1 METKDLPRSI
11 SEAAEAIRGAATNL
25 ESPNPQTWGES
36 WIAKLRQAAE
46 DIEEDE
52 RFRQAELTAIHALLD
67 DVNVPYQ
74 HEWAATLPLLA
85 RIFHPHAADTDLA
98 WRVRVAVEW
107 IKIAME
113 TGFVPATPTTEAPG
127 E

>member
-1 METKDLPRSI
+1 METNELPRSI

-25 ESPNPQTWGES
+25 ESPNPQTWSES

-46 DIEEDE
+46 DLEEDE
-52 RFRQAELTAIHALLD
+52 RFRQAEVTAIHALLD
-67 DVNVPYQ
+67 SIHVPRQ
-74 HEWAATLPLLA
+74 HEWTSTLPLLD
-85 RIFHPHAADTDLA
+85 RIFHPYAADTDLA

-113 TGFVPATPTTEAPG
+113 AGLVPPLAPP
-127 E
+127 EPR